1 MGQNTMAPQIPPE
14 ASKEIEF
21 VRSLVAKRFPVY
33 DVRVSYDVVE
43 FFCRVDETTLED
55 NFDRMREDMA
65 SHGYIPMIMY
75 EKGEHIVTVAKKPSV
90 KYRGVSVNAIMLAVT
105 FLTMLLAGVLDWSG
119 YAGTDNGTLFSVDN
133 IIMGMLTFT
142 LPLMAILGVHELAH
156 YFTAR
161 RRKVAA
167 SLPFFIPMIPPLGTF
182 GAFISL
188 RDPIPNKKTLM
199 EIGVAGPLAGLLVTI
214 PLAIVG
220 LMMTNS
226 EARLVPTNVGSE
238 GVMGVSF
245 PLLYQA
251 LELFVPLKG
260 DYLLHPTAFA
270 AWVGFLVT
278 ALNLLPVGQLDG
290 GHVARALLGARAK
303 YLSWVTV
310 AALVGIGIFYFG
322 WLLFALL
329 ILFLG
334 ARHPPPLNDISPLD
348 LKRKS
353 IGVLTFAVL
362 IVAFVPIPLTAISA
376 DHSFEMT
383 TLDDAHANVTQGGT
397 HVFNVTVNN
406 TGNTLN
412 VIEMKDASLLV
423 GWNIRFKLIAQDDSY
438 FNETLL
444 LRLNSSETATM
455 SVLVVT
461 PVSVQY
467 GQSYNVTIKGSA
479 KDSTVERTLTFNV
492 TVTSP
497 VFAFW
502 VSTPPSAVTPGNWT
516 HATIRIN
523 NTGETEANITFNAT
537 SGQPVYVDVFL
548 TSGSFNTTGPLNIS
562 VPALGSA
569 EIGVEISISLF
580 ATPGDRTIP
589 IQAYYSGTP
598 LAPITITVS
607 VA

>member
-1 MGQNTMAPQIPPE
+1 MAPQIPPE

-226 EARLVPTNVGSE
+226 EARLVPMNVGSE

-383 TLDDAHANVTQGGT
+383 TPDDAHANVTQGGT

-523 NTGETEANITFNAT
+523 NTGETDENITLDAT
-537 SGQPVYVDVFL
+537 GGQPADVGVFL
-548 TSGSFNTTGPLNIS
+548 KSGSFSTRGPLNIS
-562 VPALGSA
+562 VPASGFT
-569 EIGVEISISLF
+569 EIGVEITVSPS
-580 ATPGDRTIP
+580 ATPGDRTIR
-589 IQAYYSGTP
+589 IQAYYSGAL
-598 LAPITITVS
+598 LAQITIHVTV
-607 VA
+607 A